1 MKRVWII
8 LVVFLLLV
16 WGGCTSKSQKSEVD
30 GMAENTGYRQISQEE
45 AKEMMIRDDGHVIVD
60 VRREDEYAE
69 GHIPGAILISNES
82 IGSERPEQLPDYDQ
96 IILIYCR
103 SGNRSKQAAAKLV
116 ALGYT
121 NIYEFGGIIDW
132 TGDVVTEETEVTDD
146 HGGMTPNA
154 FVAVK
159 VGEDIFTIDL
169 EDNSSADAFYE
180 KLKEGNIEIVMHDY
194 GSFEKV
200 GNLPWKLPTNDE
212 EITTEP
218 GDLILYQGDKITVY
232 YDENTWN
239 FTKLGR
245 LNATSEEIKEV
256 FGDKDEIKASFFLEG
271 TE

>member
-8 LVVFLLLV
+8 SVVLLLLV
-16 WGGCTSKSQKSEVD
+16 LSGCASKSQKSEVD
-30 GMAENTGYRQISQEE
+30 GMEENTGYKQISQEE
-45 AKEMMIRDDGHVIVD
+45 AKEMMSRDDGHVI
-60 VRREDEYAE
+60 
-69 GHIPGAILISNES
+69 
-82 IGSERPEQLPDYDQ
+82 
-96 IILIYCR
+96 
-103 SGNRSKQAAAKLV
+103 
-116 ALGYT
+116 
-121 NIYEFGGIIDW
+121 
-132 TGDVVTEETEVTDD
+132 
-146 HGGMTPNA
+146 
-154 FVAVK
+154 VAVK

-180 KLKEGNIEIVMHDY
+180 KLKEGNIEIVMDDY

-200 GNLPWKLPTNDE
+200 GDLPWKLPTNDE

-256 FGDKDEIKASFFLEG
+256 FGDKDEITASFFLE
-271 TE
+271 

>member
-1 MKRVWII
+1 
-8 LVVFLLLV
+8 
-16 WGGCTSKSQKSEVD
+16 
-30 GMAENTGYRQISQEE
+30 
-45 AKEMMIRDDGHVIVD
+45 
-60 VRREDEYAE
+60 
-69 GHIPGAILISNES
+69 
-82 IGSERPEQLPDYDQ
+82 
-96 IILIYCR
+96 
-103 SGNRSKQAAAKLV
+103 
-116 ALGYT
+116 
-121 NIYEFGGIIDW
+121 
-132 TGDVVTEETEVTDD
+132 
-146 HGGMTPNA
+146 MTPNA

-245 LNATSEEIKEV
+245 LNATSEEIKEA
-256 FGDKDEIKASFFLEG
+256 FGDKDEITASFFLEG